1 MYSLTLVYIPGAFEP
16 AQFNPRLTIPIIKTL
31 GLLEPKTLQS
41 GPPESP
47 RQESC
52 PPKTVSS
59 KDSSFRILKPLP
71 FLTTL
76 TF

>member
-1 MYSLTLVYIPGAFEP
+1 MYSFTLVYIPGAFEP
-16 AQFNPRLTIPIIKTL
+16 AQFNPRLTTPIIKTL
-31 GLLEPKTLQS
+31 GLLDAKTLQR

-59 KDSSFRILKPLP
+59 KDSSFKILKPIP